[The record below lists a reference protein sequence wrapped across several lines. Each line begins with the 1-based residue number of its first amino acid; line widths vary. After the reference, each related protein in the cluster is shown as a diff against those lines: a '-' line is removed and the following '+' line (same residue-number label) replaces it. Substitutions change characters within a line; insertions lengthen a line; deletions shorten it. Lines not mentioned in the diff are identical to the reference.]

1 MVPPRKRL
9 FNLSRTTTHRGGEMK
24 LSERK
29 FYDFIQESS
38 DPSDVYTV
46 TLTQNMEVTD
56 ANHWK
61 VELLLE
67 RWRTRKQLVAYLRT
81 VADMVE
87 GL

>member
-1 MVPPRKRL
+1 
-9 FNLSRTTTHRGGEMK
+9 MK

-87 GL
+87 GCPSTRRTPTHGLLPRSVRLNP